1 MRLLEYQAKDLLS
14 AYGVPFPERVLC
26 RDPHDVVDAYARL
39 AVRIPVGAGVVLK
52 AQVPSGRR
60 GKGGGV
66 RFAAGSKETSRAA
79 GELFGMT
86 LQGVPVT
93 EVLLEERVAIAAE
106 YYLGVL
112 TDTSPTWNCPLV
124 MFSSRGGMEVEEL
137 AAQTPELIAQVH
149 ADPAYGLHGYQ
160 ARDVARLAEGTAE
173 LRPQLVEV
181 ILAAYRAYW
190 ENDAEL
196 VEINPLA
203 VAVDGRVV
211 ALDAKITI
219 DNSAR
224 YRHPG
229 LKGAEMHSAE
239 ARAAALGLSYVELD
253 GDIGL
258 ISNGAGLTMATMDH
272 IGLLGGRPANFMDTG
287 ERILRNGIDDGLTLL
302 AEKPGIRVIL
312 INVFGGGV
320 RCDVIAE
327 KIVEAL
333 RSRPGFPIPV
343 VATLN
348 GRNAEAGR
356 SMLAQAALPGVY
368 VLSTVDEAVD
378 EAVRLAGR
386 VQAGEA

>member
-1 MRLLEYQAKDLLS
+1 MRLLEHQAKDLLS

-26 RDPHDVVDAYARL
+26 RDRDEVVDAYARL
-39 AVRIPVGAGVVLK
+39 VVRIPVGAGVVLK

-60 GKGGGV
+60 GKGGGI
-66 RFAAGSKETSRAA
+66 RFAASSEEASRVAD
-79 GELFGMT
+79 ELFGMA

-124 MFSSRGGMEVEEL
+124 MFSSCGGMEVEEL
-137 AAQTPELIAQVH
+137 AAETPELIAQVR

-160 ARDVARLAEGTAE
+160 ARYVARLAGAAAE
-173 LRPQLVEV
+173 LRPQLAEV
-181 ILAAYRAYW
+181 ILAAYRVYW
-190 ENDAEL
+190 DNDAEL

-211 ALDAKITI
+211 ALDAKVTI

-224 YRHPG
+224 YRHPD
-229 LKGAEMHSAE
+229 LKGAVIQSVE
-239 ARAAALGLSYVELD
+239 AHAAGLGLSYVELD

-258 ISNGAGLTMATMDH
+258 ISNGAGLTMATMDQ

-302 AEKPGIRVIL
+302 AEKRGVDVIL

-320 RCDVIAE
+320 RCDVIAG

-333 RSRPGFPIPV
+333 QKRPGFPVPV
-343 VATLN
+343 VAALN

-356 SMLAQAALPGVY
+356 SILARAALPGVS
-368 VLSTVDEAVD
+368 VLPTVDEAVA

-386 VQAGEA
+386 VRAGGA

>member
-1 MRLLEYQAKDLLS
+1 MRLLEHQAKDLLS
-14 AYGVPFPERVLC
+14 VYGVPLPERVLC
-26 RDPHDVVDAYARL
+26 RDQDEVVDAYARL
-39 AVRIPVGAGVVLK
+39 VVRIPVGAGVVLK
-52 AQVPSGRR
+52 AQVPSGGR

-66 RFAAGSKETSRAA
+66 RFAASSEEASKAA
-79 GELFGMT
+79 DELFGMT
-86 LQGVPVT
+86 FQGVPVT
-93 EVLLEERVAIAAE
+93 EVLLEERVAVAAE

-112 TDTSPTWNCPLV
+112 TDTSPSWDCPLV
-124 MFSSRGGMEVEEL
+124 MFSSRGGVEVEEL
-137 AAQTPELIAQVH
+137 AAETPELILQVR

-160 ARDVARLAEGTAE
+160 ARDAARLAGAAAE
-173 LRPQLVEV
+173 LRPQLAEV
-181 ILAAYRAYW
+181 IMGAYRAYW

-203 VAVDGRVV
+203 VTADGRVA

-224 YRHPG
+224 YRHPD
-229 LKGAEMHSAE
+229 LKGAVIHSVE
-239 ARAAALGLSYVELD
+239 AHAAGLGLSYVELD

-258 ISNGAGLTMATMDH
+258 ISNGAGLTMATMDQ

-302 AEKPGIRVIL
+302 AEKPGVRAIL

-333 RSRPGFPIPV
+333 QKRPGFSIPV
-343 VATLN
+343 VAALN

-356 SMLAQAALPGVY
+356 SILVQATLPGVH
-368 VLSTVDEAVD
+368 VLPTVDGAVA

-386 VQAGEA
+386 LRAGEA

>member
-1 MRLLEYQAKDLLS
+1 MRLLEHQAKDLLS

-26 RDPHDVVDAYARL
+26 RDRDEVVDAYARL
-39 AVRIPVGAGVVLK
+39 VVRIPVGAGVVLK

-60 GKGGGV
+60 GKGGGI
-66 RFAAGSKETSRAA
+66 RFAAGSAEASRAA

-112 TDTSPTWNCPLV
+112 TDTSPAWDCPLV

-137 AAQTPELIAQVH
+137 AAQAPEEIVQVH

-160 ARDVARLAEGTAE
+160 ARDVVRLAGAAAK
-173 LRPQLVEV
+173 LRPQLAEV
-181 ILAAYRAYW
+181 VLAAYRAYW
-190 ENDAEL
+190 ESDAEL

-203 VAVDGRVV
+203 VAADGRVL

-224 YRHPG
+224 YRHPD
-229 LKGAEMHSAE
+229 LKGAVIHSVE

-258 ISNGAGLTMATMDH
+258 MSNGAGLTMATMDQ
-272 IGLLGGRPANFMDTG
+272 IGLLGGHPANFMDTG

-302 AEKPGIRVIL
+302 AEKRGVKVIL

-333 RSRPGFPIPV
+333 RRRPGFPIPV
-343 VATLN
+343 VAALN

-356 SMLAQAALPGVY
+356 SILARDAPPGVH
-368 VLSTVDEAVD
+368 VLPTVDEAVV

-386 VQAGEA
+386 ARVGGA

>member
-1 MRLLEYQAKDLLS
+1 MRLLEHQSKDLLS

-26 RDPHDVVDAYARL
+26 RDRDEVVDAYARL
-39 AVRIPVGAGVVLK
+39 LVRIPVGAGVVLK

-66 RFAAGSKETSRAA
+66 RFAASSEEASRAA

-124 MFSSRGGMEVEEL
+124 MFSSRGGVDVEEL
-137 AAQTPELIAQVH
+137 AAETPELIMQAHV
-149 ADPAYGLHGYQ
+149 DPAYGLHAYQ
-160 ARDVARLAEGTAE
+160 ARDVARLAGAAAE
-173 LRPQLVEV
+173 LRPRLVEV
-181 ILAAYRAYW
+181 VLGAYRAYW

-203 VAVDGRVV
+203 VAADGRVV

-224 YRHPG
+224 YRHPD
-229 LKGAEMHSAE
+229 LKGAEIHSAE
-239 ARAAALGLSYVELD
+239 ARAAGLGLSYVELD

-258 ISNGAGLTMATMDH
+258 ISNGAGLTMATMDQ
-272 IGLLGGRPANFMDTG
+272 IGLLGGLPANFMDTG

-302 AEKPGIRVIL
+302 AEKPGVSVIL

-333 RSRPGFPIPV
+333 RKRPGFPIPV
-343 VATLN
+343 VAALN

-356 SMLAQAALPGVY
+356 SILTMAALPGVH
-368 VLSTVDEAVD
+368 VLPTVDEAVA

-386 VQAGEA
+386 VRAGEA

>member
-1 MRLLEYQAKDLLS
+1 MRLLEHQAKDLLS

-26 RDPHDVVDAYARL
+26 RDRDEVVDAYARL
-39 AVRIPVGAGVVLK
+39 VVRIPVGAGVVLK

-66 RFAAGSKETSRAA
+66 RFAASSEEASKAA
-79 GELFGMT
+79 DELFSMT

-93 EVLLEERVAIAAE
+93 EVLLEERVAVAAE

-112 TDTSPTWNCPLV
+112 TDTSPIWDCPVV
-124 MFSSRGGMEVEEL
+124 MFSSRGGVEVEEL
-137 AAQTPELIAQVH
+137 AAETPEMIVQVH

-160 ARDVARLAEGTAE
+160 ARDAARLAGAAAE

-181 ILAAYRAYW
+181 IVGAYRAYW

-203 VAVDGRVV
+203 VTTDGRVA

-224 YRHPG
+224 YRHPD
-229 LKGAEMHSAE
+229 LKGAVIHSVE
-239 ARAAALGLSYVELD
+239 ARAAGLGLSYVELD

-258 ISNGAGLTMATMDH
+258 ISNGAGLTMATMDQ

-302 AEKPGIRVIL
+302 AEKPGVTAIL

-333 RSRPGFPIPV
+333 QRRPRFPIPV
-343 VATLN
+343 VAALN

-356 SMLAQAALPGVY
+356 SFLVRAALPGVY
-368 VLSTVDEAVD
+368 VLPTVDDAVA

-386 VQAGEA
+386 VKAGGA

>member
-1 MRLLEYQAKDLLS
+1 MRLLEHQAKDLLS

-26 RDPHDVVDAYARL
+26 RDRDEVVDAYARL
-39 AVRIPVGAGVVLK
+39 VVRIPVGAGVVLK

-60 GKGGGV
+60 GKGGGI
-66 RFAAGSKETSRAA
+66 RFAAGSAEASRAA

-112 TDTSPTWNCPLV
+112 TDTSPAWDCPLV

-137 AAQTPELIAQVH
+137 AAQAPEEIVQVH

-160 ARDVARLAEGTAE
+160 ARDVVRLAGAAAK
-173 LRPQLVEV
+173 LRPHLAEV
-181 ILAAYRAYW
+181 VLAAYRAYW

-203 VAVDGRVV
+203 VAADGRVL

-224 YRHPG
+224 YRHPD
-229 LKGAEMHSAE
+229 LKGAVIHSVE

-258 ISNGAGLTMATMDH
+258 MSNGAGLTMATMDQ
-272 IGLLGGRPANFMDTG
+272 IGLLGGHPANFMDTG

-302 AEKPGIRVIL
+302 AEKRGVKVIL

-333 RSRPGFPIPV
+333 RRRPGFPIPV
-343 VATLN
+343 VAALN

-356 SMLAQAALPGVY
+356 SILARDAPPGVH
-368 VLSTVDEAVD
+368 VLPTVDEAVV

-386 VQAGEA
+386 ARVGGA